1 MATPRE
7 VRSKLESLSADD
19 RTAFDDAF
27 PYDGQSRSPAGYER
41 LFYDQPD
48 LEGTFCRLLG
58 LASEGEKVTQASLD
72 SAEAAKLCA
81 QASLDSAR
89 WARVAGVC
97 SLVALGV
104 SVASLFR

>member
-7 VRSKLESLSADD
+7 VRLKLESMSDEEQ
-19 RTAFDDAF
+19 TAFNDEF
-27 PYDGQSRSPAGYER
+27 PFDGQARSPAGYER
-41 LFYDQPD
+41 LFYDQPV
-48 LEGTFCRLLG
+48 LEGAFCRLLG
-58 LASEGEKVTQASLD
+58 LSSEGEKVTQASLD

-89 WARVAGVC
+89 WARVAGIC

-104 SVASLFR
+104 SVASLLR